1 MLQCENIY
9 ARGAKISAHFT
20 YFFAMRYGTLV
31 MSKDKKPIIIKKYA
45 NRRLYNTDTSSYITL
60 DFLADLVREEKDF
73 TVLDAKTDEDITRQI
88 LTQIIFEAEN
98 SGPNLLS
105 VEFLREL
112 IGHYS
117 KSTQNFLPSY
127 LEMSVKQFSETQ
139 EQWKSAFLEN
149 SADPTRIFSGVIK
162 ANLDMFSKAAAT
174 MSNMAQANPFI
185 PDAIK
190 ESSAKSSEDALKNIQ
205 DQMKAMQ
212 AQLDKMSK
220 S

>member
-1 MLQCENIY
+1 
-9 ARGAKISAHFT
+9 
-20 YFFAMRYGTLV
+20 MRHRTLVGTLV
-31 MSKDKKPIIIKKYA
+31 MSEDKKPIIIKKYA
-45 NRRLYNTDTSSYITL
+45 NRRLYNTDSSSYITL
-60 DFLADLVREEKDF
+60 EFLAGLVREGKDF

-117 KSTQNFLPSY
+117 KNTQNFLPSY
-127 LEMSVKQFSETQ
+127 LEMSVKQFTETQ
-139 EQWKSAFLEN
+139 DQWKKAILGN
-149 SADPTRIFSGVIK
+149 TPDPVEMFSGVVK
-162 ANLDMFSKAAAT
+162 ANIDMFSKAAAT
-174 MSNMAQANPFI
+174 MNNMAQANPFI

-190 ESSAKSSEDALKNIQ
+190 EAGAKSSDDALKLMQ

-212 AQLDKMSK
+212 AQLDKLTK

>member
-1 MLQCENIY
+1 
-9 ARGAKISAHFT
+9 
-20 YFFAMRYGTLV
+20 MRHRTLVGTLV
-31 MSKDKKPIIIKKYA
+31 MSEDKKPIIIKKYA
-45 NRRLYNTDTSSYITL
+45 NRRLYNTDSSSYITL
-60 DFLADLVREEKDF
+60 EFLAGLVRAGKDF

-117 KSTQNFLPSY
+117 KNTQNFLPSY
-127 LEMSVKQFSETQ
+127 LEMSVKQFTETQ
-139 EQWKSAFLEN
+139 DQWKKAILGN
-149 SADPTRIFSGVIK
+149 SPDPVEMFSGVVK
-162 ANLDMFSKAAAT
+162 ANIDMFSKAAAT
-174 MSNMAQANPFI
+174 MNNMAQANPFI

-190 ESSAKSSEDALKNIQ
+190 EAGAKTSDDALKMMQ

-212 AQLDKMSK
+212 AQLDKLSK
-220 S
+220 N